1 MCPFFACEAKK
12 IRKMYA
18 SIGIDEF
25 PLVDVRAVQVF
36 GQVKLWVVYC
46 APSTFAAILG
56 ETSVG
61 TLTRRVS
68 GYFETDGRRHS
79 CEA

>member
-1 MCPFFACEAKK
+1 
-12 IRKMYA
+12 MYA

-25 PLVDVRAVQVF
+25 PLADVRVMCKSLDKWNF
-36 GQVKLWVVYC
+36 GWYIAHTVHIRR
-46 APSTFAAILG
+46 STRQ
-56 ETSVG
+56 TSVG